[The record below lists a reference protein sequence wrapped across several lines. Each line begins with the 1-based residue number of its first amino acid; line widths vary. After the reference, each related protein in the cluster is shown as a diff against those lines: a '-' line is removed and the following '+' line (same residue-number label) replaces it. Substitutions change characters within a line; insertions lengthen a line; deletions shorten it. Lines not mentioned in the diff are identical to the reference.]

1 MLELIKKKIEQN
13 KSISEDEAYFLY
25 KDAPRDDLKE
35 CAQLAKKKFHPQV
48 TATYLVMSILN
59 YTNICVAG
67 CKYCSFYAYPHQKE
81 GYLLSYEEVTKKL
94 DLWIEKFNPDLVSF
108 NGGFHPGLTLE
119 DYASFFE
126 KIHNRYPHITFYE
139 MTIAEFIFSC
149 KRSKLSLHAG
159 ARLLKNSGTEW
170 VTGGGAEILVDS
182 FRQRQSPGKFSVQE
196 YYDGQQAVIEEKI
209 GSTAT
214 MVIGFDES
222 LEERFEHL
230 RVLRN
235 FQSKMENKLA
245 SFLCWTYKPYNN
257 ELGGTEI
264 SNEEYLRWL
273 ATCRIYLNN
282 FKHLRTSVLTRNEG
296 AFEGLAFGAD
306 DFDLPIEDEVTQ
318 KAGST
323 ISHEF
328 EELLECCK
336 KSGFTPVRR
345 KAFNNPSALY
355 CATQ

>member
-1 MLELIKKKIEQN
+1 MLELIRKKIEQN
-13 KSISEDEAYFLY
+13 SPISEDEAYFLY
-25 KDAPRDDLKE
+25 KEAPREDLRQ
-35 CAQLAKKKFHPQV
+35 CAELAKSRFHEKNS
-48 TATYLVMSILN
+48 ATYVIMSILN

-81 GYLLSYEEVTKKL
+81 GYLLSYEEVTKKV

-108 NGGFHPGLTLE
+108 NGGFHPGLKLE

-126 KIHNRYPHITFYE
+126 KIHTRYPALTFYE
-139 MTIAEFIFSC
+139 MTVAEFIFAC
-149 KRSKLSLHAG
+149 RRSKLSLHEGAKLLRNAG
-159 ARLLKNSGTEW
+159 TQW
-170 VTGGGAEILVDS
+170 VTGGGAEILTDS
-182 FRQRQSPGKFSVQE
+182 FRQRQSPGKQSVQE
-196 YYDGQQAVIEEKI
+196 YYDGQQAIIEEKI

-235 FQSKMENKLA
+235 FQSKMDGKLA

-257 ELGGTEI
+257 ELGGEEI

-306 DFDLPIEDEVTQ
+306 DFDLPIEDEVTE

-323 ISHEF
+323 ISHDF
-328 EELLECCK
+328 EELLGLCEK
-336 KSGFTPVRR
+336 RGFHPVRR
-345 KAFNNPSALY
+345 EVFKNPSA
-355 CATQ
+355 A